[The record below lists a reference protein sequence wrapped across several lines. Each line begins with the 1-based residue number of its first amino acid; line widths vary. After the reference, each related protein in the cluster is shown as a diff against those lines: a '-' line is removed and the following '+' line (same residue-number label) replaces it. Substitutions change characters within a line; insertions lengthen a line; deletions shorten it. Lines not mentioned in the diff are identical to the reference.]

1 MAALRLD
8 DIDWRAGELVIRGK
22 GRREERMPLPTDVG
36 EALAGWLRRGRPRLA
51 DASVFTRVHAPV
63 GALSAGAVSHVVKS
77 AAKRAGLSGVNAHR
91 LRHTAATQMLRA
103 GANLTEVG
111 HVLRQRSLL
120 ATAIYAEGRP
130 RGPPHSRS
138 AVARSA
144 GMTELQQI
152 LEDYLTIRRS
162 LGFKLGRAEKLL
174 NQFLAHMNHVGA
186 TIVTIDVAVQWA
198 TQPPNGTSGWRAHR
212 LSVVRSFARHLHA
225 IDPAHQVPPTD
236 LLGGRSRRATPYPYS
251 PEDIVAL
258 MTAARS
264 LRRFPLRAATF
275 ETLVGLLAATG
286 LRVGEAIRLNRAD
299 IDWRDGLL
307 TVANTKFNK
316 TRLVPLHP
324 TTVEALRSYD
334 RRRDELCP
342 RPVDPSFF
350 VSTAERDCATTACTG
365 PG

>member
-1 MAALRLD
+1 
-8 DIDWRAGELVIRGK
+8 
-22 GRREERMPLPTDVG
+22 
-36 EALAGWLRRGRPRLA
+36 
-51 DASVFTRVHAPV
+51 
-63 GALSAGAVSHVVKS
+63 
-77 AAKRAGLSGVNAHR
+77 
-91 LRHTAATQMLRA
+91 
-103 GANLTEVG
+103 
-111 HVLRQRSLL
+111 
-120 ATAIYAEGRP
+120 
-130 RGPPHSRS
+130 
-138 AVARSA
+138 
-144 GMTELQQI
+144 MTELQQI

-174 NQFLAHMNHVGA
+174 NQFLAHMHHVGA
-186 TIVTIDVAVQWA
+186 TIVTTDVAMQWA

-251 PEDIVAL
+251 SEDIAAL

-286 LRVGEAIRLNRAD
+286 LRVGEAIRLNRGD

-350 VSTAERDCATTACTG
+350 VSTAGTRLRYDGVHWTWLKLVRLAGLEALSESCRPRPHDLRHRFAVTTLIGWYHDGGDVQARLPLLSTILG
-365 PG
+365 HVHPGSTYWYLSAAPELLGLAARRLEAAWGTEP

>member
-1 MAALRLD
+1 
-8 DIDWRAGELVIRGK
+8 
-22 GRREERMPLPTDVG
+22 
-36 EALAGWLRRGRPRLA
+36 
-51 DASVFTRVHAPV
+51 
-63 GALSAGAVSHVVKS
+63 
-77 AAKRAGLSGVNAHR
+77 
-91 LRHTAATQMLRA
+91 
-103 GANLTEVG
+103 
-111 HVLRQRSLL
+111 
-120 ATAIYAEGRP
+120 
-130 RGPPHSRS
+130 
-138 AVARSA
+138 
-144 GMTELQQI
+144 MTELQQI

-174 NQFLAHMNHVGA
+174 NQFLAHMHHVSA

-198 TQPPNGTSGWRAHR
+198 SQPPNGTSGWRAHR

-251 PEDIVAL
+251 PEDIAAL
-258 MTAARS
+258 MSAARS

-286 LRVGEAIRLNRAD
+286 LRVGEAIGLNRGD

-334 RRRDELCP
+334 RQRDELCP

-350 VSTAERDCATTACTG
+350 VSTAGTRLRYDGVHWTWLKLVRLAG
-365 PG
+365 L